1 MLAESLRL
9 QEAECRVGREEHA
22 TVLTAEIHTRQRE
35 LQSAELAVGKLR
47 EVWRSSLEALR
58 GGLLSLEERSS
69 TGRREVSA
77 GRLGGGGIQHG
88 NWVYTCNMYVHVQ
101 WVLVYIVYLCGN
113 TCALPQAE
121 VLQSQVSRHS
131 AFLDILSSSL
141 QDLQLTTVGMIHNET
156 NQVTSSS

>member
-47 EVWRSSLEALR
+47 EVWCSSLEALR

-77 GRLGGGGIQHG
+77 GRLGGEAYSMDTGYIH
-88 NWVYTCNMYVHVQ
+88 VTYMYMYSGCWCTLYICVVIHVHCHRPRC
-101 WVLVYIVYLCGN
+101 YSRRCPG
-113 TCALPQAE
+113 TLP
-121 VLQSQVSRHS
+121 SW
-131 AFLDILSSSL
+131 
-141 QDLQLTTVGMIHNET
+141 TY
-156 NQVTSSS
+156 